1 MEWEEVWQ
9 DNKFLGSFFLYFSP
23 TERMGMGQVCQKW
36 RQVLYQPQFWREV
49 RPVLHCRTIRSWS
62 AGSSSSASSSLS
74 PTNNSFAAAAER
86 AKVPSPGGEEGVTAK
101 NVSESSQVISPTSIV
116 PVNPKIT
123 SPTPITDTDRTTQD
137 KPTPPARKKELE
149 TAKNPIVS
157 ASVVV
162 IGNGNSISNQAAHQ
176 LLSVGEKMKQSYFQ
190 SLKTRGFDTFCLLNA
205 NDSDIFD
212 FIQNFPHGSQNIH
225 CLILRCCNI
234 SDRGLETLL
243 EFLQGLYQLEIAGC
257 NEITEQGLWSSL
269 HPRLVSLTINDCIN
283 VADECVCA
291 VTQLLPALYEFN
303 LQAYHVTDSALSYF
317 SPKQTGTLN
326 VLRLQ
331 SCWEITN
338 HGIVNIGK
346 FILYQYVLRKYNRI
360 I

>member
-1 MEWEEVWQ
+1 MEWEEVLQ
-9 DNKFLGSFFLYFSP
+9 DNKFLGNFFLYFSP
-23 TERMGMGQVCQKW
+23 TERLGMSQVCQKW

-74 PTNNSFAAAAER
+74 PTNNFAAAAEK
-86 AKVPSPGGEEGVTAK
+86 AKEPASSSESGVGGDSPGS
-101 NVSESSQVISPTSIV
+101 NQTSI
-116 PVNPKIT
+116 T
-123 SPTPITDTDRTTQD
+123 TPLNSAAIASNT
-137 KPTPPARKKELE
+137 L
-149 TAKNPIVS
+149 VS
-157 ASVVV
+157 ASTVGTDDSTKPLDISSPPPPPATNNSAVV
-162 IGNGNSISNQAAHQ
+162 NGNCLNSNET
-176 LLSVGEKMKQSYFQ
+176 LVTVGEKMKQNYFQ

-205 NDSDIFD
+205 NDSDIYD
-212 FIQNFPHGSQNIH
+212 FIQNFPHGGQNIH

-338 HGIVNIGK
+338 HGIVNIGNALYIYNINFYLLSNVVSCLHK
-346 FILYQYVLRKYNRI
+346 IL
-360 I
+360 